1 MSEVI
6 PLTADIVFKYVM
18 GSEQSDAQLCAFL
31 SAVQQD
37 AGYPPLKEVSI
48 LNPFNLKQS
57 LTDKTS
63 IIDVR
68 TEDEA
73 GDRYNI
79 EVQALPQKAFQER
92 TLYYWARS
100 CKRTDRRRMRK

>member
-1 MSEVI
+1 MSEEI

-18 GSEQSDAQLCAFL
+18 GSEESTEQLCAFL

-37 AGYPPLKEVSI
+37 AGYPPLREVSI
-48 LNPFNLKQS
+48 KNPFNLKKFLS
-57 LTDKTS
+57 DKTS

-68 TEDEA
+68 AVDEA
-73 GDRYNI
+73 GDRYTV

-92 TLYYWARS
+92 TLYYWAHS